1 VEQKMFSLIRLGTQ
15 AFFDEKT
22 RDKIEEKDYIIAR
35 YELTEHFLITNKL
48 TGKSHIIPI
57 YNVSY
62 IELKSQNDSVKE
74 SPHEN
79 ATGTREDSRTNE
91 LSNGTGVKE
100 KGKKSK
106 KN

>member
-22 RDKIEEKDYIIAR
+22 RDKIEEKDYIIKPWGT
-35 YELTEHFLITNKL
+35 TEHLIITSKL

-74 SPHEN
+74 SPHED
-79 ATGTREDSRTNE
+79 ATGKREDSRANE
-91 LSNGTGVKE
+91 LSNGPSVKE
-100 KGKKSK
+100 KSK
-106 KN
+106 KPKKN